1 MELQPVHWL
10 NSDCEDKGHTPPS
23 VLQEQCRACCVPA
36 CGTVKSGL
44 GRSRGNILD
53 IGAQVLHLTS
63 GLWAV
68 SFLQLYLV
76 NLLVH

>member
-1 MELQPVHWL
+1 MELQPVSWL
-10 NSDCEDKGHTPPS
+10 NSDCEDKGHTPPL
-23 VLQEQCRACCVPA
+23 VLLQEQCRACVPA
-36 CGTVKSGL
+36 CGTMSSGL
-44 GRSRGNILD
+44 GRPRGNTPEV
-53 IGAQVLHLTS
+53 GAQVLHLTS